1 MPVTKQ
7 FLFSSHKF
15 KRRTRT
21 TIQHKLRV
29 VLNCYTVSEFQL
41 NENDNTFSCKK
52 NYKINGMRIEGKN
65 TLTGNYSVEGLD
77 ENEQC
82 KITITVNT

>member
-7 FLFSSHKF
+7 FIFNSSKF
-15 KRRTRT
+15 QRRKKT

-29 VLNCYTVSEFQL
+29 VMNCYTVSEFQL
-41 NENDNTFSCKK
+41 DETNNTFSFKK
-52 NYKINGMRIEGKN
+52 NYRINGLRLEDKKV
-65 TLTGNYSVEGLD
+65 LTGNYLLEEIND
-77 ENEQC
+77 EEC